1 MIKTDDIK
9 IILDSVRGEWSK
21 VTAED
26 VAFAALCDTFEDK
39 NFAYRIAYGKK
50 GDGDALY
57 ETPRFKKMLVA
68 LEPFGVGVVNV
79 TAITKEQN
87 KNDLIKLL
95 ERVQMLGESKAID
108 IKDALKMEGD
118 LRVKLNDKFEM
129 EESQK
134 QKRIIV
140 VPSKHDIVCPMTHRE
155 CNYWPTKKACCTHF
169 GLIDPME
176 TKVEINNTDS
186 DE

>member
-9 IILDSVRGEWSK
+9 IILDSVRGEWTK

-129 EESQK
+129 EETQK
-134 QKRIIV
+134 QKRIII
-140 VPSKHDIVCPMTHRE
+140 VPSKHDIVCPHTNRE
-155 CNYWPTKKACCTHF
+155 CNFWPSKTACMKHYQLKEVKENEQT
-169 GLIDPME
+169 
-176 TKVEINNTDS
+176 
-186 DE
+186 

>member
-1 MIKTDDIK
+1 M
-9 IILDSVRGEWSK
+9 
-21 VTAED
+21 TAED

-50 GDGDALY
+50 GDGYALY
-57 ETPRFKKMLVA
+57 ETPRFKKMLAA

-129 EESQK
+129 EETQK
-134 QKRIIV
+134 QKRIII
-140 VPSKHDIVCPMTHRE
+140 VPSKHDIVCPHTNRE
-155 CNYWPTKKACCTHF
+155 CNFWPSKAACMKHYQLKEVKENEQT
-169 GLIDPME
+169 
-176 TKVEINNTDS
+176 
-186 DE
+186 

>member
-68 LEPFGVGVVNV
+68 LEPFGVGAVNM
-79 TAITKEQN
+79 TTKTIE
-87 KNDLIKLL
+87 
-95 ERVQMLGESKAID
+95 
-108 IKDALKMEGD
+108 
-118 LRVKLNDKFEM
+118 LN
-129 EESQK
+129 QK
-134 QKRIIV
+134 Q
-140 VPSKHDIVCPMTHRE
+140 
-155 CNYWPTKKACCTHF
+155 
-169 GLIDPME
+169 
-176 TKVEINNTDS
+176 
-186 DE
+186 

>member
-1 MIKTDDIK
+1 M
-9 IILDSVRGEWSK
+9 
-21 VTAED
+21 TAED

-39 NFAYRIAYGKK
+39 NFAYRIAYGQQ

-68 LEPFGVGVVNV
+68 LEPFGVGAVNV

-129 EESQK
+129 EETQK
-134 QKRIIV
+134 QKRIII
-140 VPSKHDIVCPMTHRE
+140 VPSKHDIVCPHTNRE
-155 CNYWPTKKACCTHF
+155 CNFWPSKAACMKHYQLKEVKENEQT
-169 GLIDPME
+169 
-176 TKVEINNTDS
+176 
-186 DE
+186 

>member
-1 MIKTDDIK
+1 
-9 IILDSVRGEWSK
+9 
-21 VTAED
+21 
-26 VAFAALCDTFEDK
+26 
-39 NFAYRIAYGKK
+39 
-50 GDGDALY
+50 
-57 ETPRFKKMLVA
+57 MLVA

-129 EESQK
+129 EETQK
-134 QKRIIV
+134 QKRIII
-140 VPSKHDIVCPMTHRE
+140 VPSKHDIVCPHTNRE
-155 CNYWPTKKACCTHF
+155 CNFWPSKAACMKHYQLKEVKENEQT
-169 GLIDPME
+169 
-176 TKVEINNTDS
+176 
-186 DE
+186 

>member
-1 MIKTDDIK
+1 M
-9 IILDSVRGEWSK
+9 
-21 VTAED
+21 TAED

-50 GDGDALY
+50 GDGDVLY

-79 TAITKEQN
+79 AAITKEQN

-129 EESQK
+129 EETQK
-134 QKRIIV
+134 QKRIII
-140 VPSKHDIVCPMTHRE
+140 VPSKHDIVCPHTNRE
-155 CNYWPTKKACCTHF
+155 CNFWPSKAACMKHYQ
-169 GLIDPME
+169 L
-176 TKVEINNTDS
+176 KEIKENEQT
-186 DE
+186 

>member
-1 MIKTDDIK
+1 M
-9 IILDSVRGEWSK
+9 
-21 VTAED
+21 TAED

-50 GDGDALY
+50 GDGGALY

-129 EESQK
+129 EETQK
-134 QKRIIV
+134 QKRIII
-140 VPSKHDIVCPMTHRE
+140 VPSKHDIVCPHTNRE
-155 CNYWPTKKACCTHF
+155 CNFWPSKAACMKHYQLKEVKENEQT
-169 GLIDPME
+169 
-176 TKVEINNTDS
+176 
-186 DE
+186 

>member
-21 VTAED
+21 ATAED
-26 VAFAALCDTFEDK
+26 VAFAALCDIFEDK

-50 GDGDALY
+50 GDGGTLY
-57 ETPRFKKMLVA
+57 ETPRFKKMLAA

-79 TAITKEQN
+79 AAITKEQN

-108 IKDALKMEGD
+108 IKDALKMESD
-118 LRVKLNDKFEM
+118 LRIKLNDKFEM
-129 EESQK
+129 EETQK
-134 QKRIIV
+134 QKRIII
-140 VPSKHDIVCPMTHRE
+140 VPSKHDIVCPHTNRE
-155 CNYWPTKKACCTHF
+155 CNFWPSKTACMKHYQLKEVKENEQT
-169 GLIDPME
+169 
-176 TKVEINNTDS
+176 
-186 DE
+186 

>member
-1 MIKTDDIK
+1 MLPLPHFAIRLRTR
-9 IILDSVRGEWSK
+9 ILHTVLL
-21 VTAED
+21 TAR
-26 VAFAALCDTFEDK
+26 K
-39 NFAYRIAYGKK
+39 
-50 GDGDALY
+50 DALY
-57 ETPRFKKMLVA
+57 ETPRFKKMLAA

-129 EESQK
+129 EETQK
-134 QKRIIV
+134 QKRIII
-140 VPSKHDIVCPMTHRE
+140 VPSKHDIVCPHTNRE
-155 CNYWPTKKACCTHF
+155 CNFWPSKAACMKHYQLKEVKENEQT
-169 GLIDPME
+169 
-176 TKVEINNTDS
+176 
-186 DE
+186 